1 MLSMTIA
8 LSEITPKTFEQLW
21 EEAEQLTA
29 KRYKHMSH
37 EQLVKEITD
46 LLAKYA
52 KINLLGGSEL
62 IGSLKNRL
70 MGETLFALAA
80 LTLKDNLNIHPILQE
95 QVIVNS

>member
-1 MLSMTIA
+1 MHSMTT
-8 LSEITPKTFEQLW
+8 SEINVVIKTFETLW

-52 KINLLGGSEL
+52 KINVLGGSEL
-62 IGSLKNRL
+62 IASLKTRL

-80 LTLKDNLNIHPILQE
+80 LTLKDNLNIYPILEE

>member
-1 MLSMTIA
+1 MTTE
-8 LSEITPKTFEQLW
+8 SKSFEALW
-21 EEAEQLTA
+21 EEAEQLTS
-29 KRYKHMSH
+29 KRYKHLSH
-37 EQLVKEITD
+37 DQLIKEITD
-46 LLAKYA
+46 LLSKYG
-52 KINLLGGSEL
+52 KINMLGGSEL